1 MGEARRGR
9 RPTSRWVDRSIRTKG
24 LVVIAVPI
32 AILVVVLGTTFWF
45 THVDDQ
51 AQNTTSRARQVV
63 DAATTVE
70 NSLLDEQ
77 SGVSS
82 WLLTGDRVFLSDAAR
97 SHGAIPA
104 QLGQLVALSLGT
116 PAAGEARG
124 IDADAN
130 RLVFDM
136 AKLRARPP
144 SPLPSGPTRTLLQR
158 SLAATV
164 RLRSDVAGLTRTM
177 NGEVAAQRS
186 AIHTSSV
193 LLPSIA
199 IAAVVLALA
208 GGILVSLLF
217 TKGVVTRLRRL
228 ERATVALERGEV
240 PTQVPSGRDEIG
252 RLSSRLLDA
261 SSQLREREEERDR
274 ARAELDDILTA
285 SPVVSLRYDVPG
297 RRLSH
302 ASPNIERLLGIP
314 AELALADLGAVVAR
328 FHPESAAQLDAM
340 VAGAGGGAQ
349 RGEILLR
356 FRRDPDSEDW
366 RQAEAVYSVDA
377 GPDGQPRAVVAYLV
391 DVSDRHLAQRAA
403 EDRRLLLESIFHA
416 SPDTIVVRDIEGRT
430 VLAGADPAD
439 PAGAGRPGDRGGGG
453 TDDEARFG
461 TASAQDRAVLDEL
474 IARCVAGERAPTPV
488 VTTGRLP
495 DGGVRTYETRARPVF
510 DPSGH
515 VTGTVTVS
523 RDVTARVHLEQ
534 SLRRATAEAERASE
548 AKSEFLSRMSHEL
561 RTPLNAILGFA
572 QLLELDELPPTQ
584 ASSVDQIER
593 AGHHLL
599 SLINEVLDIARI
611 EAGHLVL
618 STESVEVDDVLDEV
632 TTLLSPVAE
641 TNGIA
646 LSVDVDG
653 ARSLRVGAD
662 RQRLLQVLLN
672 LGSNALKYNGRGGAV
687 AFRTGPGTEGTVRF
701 EVHDTGPGIPLE
713 QQDELFVPFSRLGAE
728 RSAVEG
734 TGVGLALSKQLVEAM
749 GGTIGVHSR
758 PGHGSTFWVEL
769 DTVENVAAEPGA
781 PSSERPGPPP
791 VRARSGVAPPAVA
804 APPGT
809 GRPGPAPAHNG
820 HHRPPARSAATDRD
834 ESSEPSGAQAGEGPP
849 SVVVLQIEDNPSNA
863 SLVEQILAKRPG
875 VRLVSAAEAASGL
888 ELARRHHPDLVLLDL
903 HLPDLAGDVLLHR
916 LKAVPELADT
926 KVVVVSA
933 DATPGRI
940 RGMLDLGVEGYLTKP
955 VDVEAL
961 LRLVDHEIG
970 VRQGEPR

>member
-1 MGEARRGR
+1 MGDARRGR
-9 RPTSRWVDRSIRTKG
+9 RPATTWVDRSIRTKG

-32 AILVVVLGTTFWF
+32 AILVVVLGTTFWY
-45 THVDDQ
+45 THVDDR
-51 AQNTTSRARQVV
+51 AQSTTSQARQIV

-70 NSLLDEQ
+70 NSLLTTQ
-77 SGVSS
+77 AGVSS
-82 WLLTGDRVFLSDAAR
+82 WLLTGDRAFLR
-97 SHGAIPA
+97 SGTGDNHDIPE
-104 QLGQLVALSLGT
+104 QLGQLVALSVGT
-116 PAAGEARG
+116 PAAPDARA
-124 IDADAN
+124 IDGDAN

-136 AKLRARPP
+136 AQITARPP
-144 SPLPSGPTRTLLQR
+144 SPMPSGTTRALLER
-158 SLAATV
+158 SLGATV
-164 RLRSDVAGLTRTM
+164 RLRSDVASLTRAM
-177 NGEVAAQRS
+177 NRSVAQQRS

-193 LLPSIA
+193 LLPATA

-228 ERATVALERGEV
+228 ERATAALERGEV
-240 PTQVPSGRDEIG
+240 PAQVPTGRDEIG

-261 SSQLREREEERDR
+261 SALLREREEERDR

-285 SPVVSLRYDVPG
+285 SPVVSLRYDVEG

-314 AELALADLGAVVAR
+314 ADVALADLGAVVAR
-328 FHPESAAQLDAM
+328 FHPDSAAQLDAM
-340 VAGAGGGAQ
+340 VAGTADGAQ
-349 RGEILLR
+349 RGELLLR
-356 FRRDPDSEDW
+356 FRRDPACDDW
-366 RQAEAVYSVDA
+366 HEAEAVYSVDL
-377 GPDGQPRAVVAYLV
+377 GPDGRPRAVVAYLV
-391 DVSDRHLAQRAA
+391 DVSERHVAQRAA

-416 SPDTIVVRDIEGRT
+416 SPDTIVVRDIDGRA
-430 VLAGADPAD
+430 VLAGSGPAGVPGPAD
-439 PAGAGRPGDRGGGG
+439 AARRPDL
-453 TDDEARFG
+453 DDESRFG
-461 TASAQDRAVLDEL
+461 VISPEDRAVLDEL
-474 IARCVAGERAPTPV
+474 IASCVAGERTPAPV

-495 DGGVRTYETRARPVF
+495 DGKVRTYETRARPVF
-510 DPSGH
+510 DPGGH

-534 SLRRATAEAERASE
+534 SLRRATVEAERASA

-572 QLLELDELPPTQ
+572 QLLELDDLPPAQ
-584 ASSVDQIER
+584 ASSVDQIDR
-593 AGHHLL
+593 AGRHLL
-599 SLINEVLDIARI
+599 SLINEVLDISRI

-641 TNGIA
+641 SGGIA

-653 ARSLRVGAD
+653 ARSMRVGAD

-672 LGSNALKYNGRGGAV
+672 LGSNALKYNNRGGAV
-687 AFRTGPGTEGTVRF
+687 AFRTGPGAAGTVRF
-701 EVHDTGPGIPLE
+701 EVHDTGPGIPAD
-713 QQDELFVPFSRLGAE
+713 QRGELFVPFSRLGAE

-749 GGTIGVHSR
+749 GGCIGVDST
-758 PGHGSTFWVEL
+758 PGRGSTFWVEL
-769 DTVENVAAEPGA
+769 GTVDPLGDDA
-781 PSSERPGPPP
+781 PVTPRH
-791 VRARSGVAPPAVA
+791 RAPPD
-804 APPGT
+804 PPGT
-809 GRPGPAPAHNG
+809 AWAAGAPTTGATPTPTARRAPSPAGAAPDASRDVAAAAHRDHAAMPG
-820 HHRPPARSAATDRD
+820 AAG
-834 ESSEPSGAQAGEGPP
+834 SGAVAPG
-849 SVVVLQIEDNPSNA
+849 VVVLQIEDNPSNA
-863 SLVEQILAKRPG
+863 SLVQQILAKRPA
-875 VRLVSAAEAASGL
+875 VRLVSAAEGRAGL
-888 ELARRHHPDLVLLDL
+888 QLACQHRPDLVLLDL
-903 HLPDLAGDVLLHR
+903 HLPDLSGDELLHR

-940 RGMLDLGVEGYLTKP
+940 SRMLDLGVEGYLTKP

-961 LRLVDHEIG
+961 LRLVDQEIG